1 MRAAERVKRGGI
13 VGLNYCSDLWRAC
26 AVPGSCNSRFM
37 VHRLPCNREIS
48 ADCCRFAIAHRGPMV
63 KKPFETYAT
72 GTEAESAA
80 SSDICSRSRRPVHA
94 ANAVVCPDVISD
106 WWWDAQL
113 HWHRLLCRGGHIQR
127 RNRNLRPQH
136 GQLHGDARQLH
147 SDRLSSF
154 GHLHAVAG
162 LRELVLELGIGTDAG
177 SSGPEYLPGQRRR
190 RSRYDHEHPRQPSTY
205 QKLEPSRD
213 ALHVGRE

>member
-1 MRAAERVKRGGI
+1 MPHLRTYVLVAA
-13 VGLNYCSDLWRAC
+13 GLFTLQTPS
-26 AVPGSCNSRFM
+26 
-37 VHRLPCNREIS
+37 
-48 ADCCRFAIAHRGPMV
+48 FAQ
-63 KKPFETYAT
+63 T
-72 GTEAESAA
+72 S
-80 SSDICSRSRRPVHA
+80 
-94 ANAVVCPDVISD
+94 ISD

-113 HWHRLLCRGGHIQR
+113 HWRPFGSVVGGIF
-127 RNRNLRPQH
+127 NGATGTFDPSTGNFTATL
-136 GQLHGDARQLH
+136 RQLH